1 MYTAD
6 ADRGVKLAGHAP
18 AGLQYLRARTQVLR
32 HSATPIASRVMF
44 TAAKAFFRLR
54 SWLPWDIPRNAPL
67 RISHRRANSNSDLAK
82 WTCCCHYSLRKAIL
96 SCRWL
101 KTRNFSKHVIVMH
114 HFSCFIFHFGTHSRC
129 LLNHCKKSCTIWA
142 KVVAHGSD
150 G

>member
-1 MYTAD
+1 MILYYIILYHIIILYYMILYVYIYIYIYMYTAD

-54 SWLPWDIPRNAPL
+54 SWLPWDIPSNAPL

-82 WTCCCHYSLRKAIL
+82 
-96 SCRWL
+96 
-101 KTRNFSKHVIVMH
+101 
-114 HFSCFIFHFGTHSRC
+114 
-129 LLNHCKKSCTIWA
+129 
-142 KVVAHGSD
+142 
-150 G
+150 

>member
-54 SWLPWDIPRNAPL
+54 SWLPWDIPSNAPL

-82 WTCCCHYSLRKAIL
+82 
-96 SCRWL
+96 
-101 KTRNFSKHVIVMH
+101 
-114 HFSCFIFHFGTHSRC
+114 
-129 LLNHCKKSCTIWA
+129 
-142 KVVAHGSD
+142 
-150 G
+150 